1 MKVVGYEEKLKM
13 FTALAQFSHP
23 ATNGWIGLRLEFM
36 TLSQTDDLGQLA
48 EQEAT
53 TECDSPLKA
62 SQWDYQDLITVRA
75 MPPGTGEDSDGVPQF
90 LIRARSS

>member
-1 MKVVGYEEKLKM
+1 M

-23 ATNGWIGLRLEFM
+23 ATNGWIGLRVEFM
-36 TLSQTDDLGQLA
+36 TLSQMDDLGQLE

-62 SQWDYQDLITVRA
+62 SSWDHQDLITVRA
-75 MPPGTGEDSDGVPQF
+75 TLPGTGEESDGIPQF
-90 LIRARSS
+90 LTRARSS